1 MNVVTLGGNAI
12 LPAKGKGTIEEQIR
26 VAAEARAGV
35 ADLIAAGEEVVL
47 SHGNGPIVGN
57 ILIRNESAQDIIP
70 PMPLDICGADS
81 QGGIGYML
89 QQVLNNQLGKRGI
102 RKPVVSLVTQCVVAA
117 DDQAMRNP
125 TKPIGPFYDRMR
137 AKELGSAKGWEFLE
151 DAGRGFRRVVPSP
164 RPIEI
169 VEWEAIRSLVSSGA
183 VVIAAGGG
191 GVPVVRDEDGALR
204 GVEAVIDK
212 DWASAVLATQLGARR
227 LLVLTSVP
235 RVALD
240 FGQPTEREVAQLT
253 VDEARAHLDDGQFPP
268 GSMGPKIG
276 ACIAFVEAGGEKAVI
291 SAPESVCEALAGN
304 AGTAIVPNP
313 GSPA

>member
-12 LPAKGKGTIEEQIR
+12 LPAKGRGTIEEQIR
-26 VAAEARAGV
+26 VAAEAMAGV

-117 DDQAMRNP
+117 DDPAMRNP

-137 AKELGSAKGWEFLE
+137 AKELGAAKGWEFLE

-164 RPIEI
+164 HPIEI

-191 GVPVVRDEDGALR
+191 GVPVVRAEDGALR

-212 DWASAVLATQLGARR
+212 DWASAVLAMQLGARR

-253 VDEARAHLDDGQFPP
+253 VDEARVHLDDGQFPP
-268 GSMGPKIG
+268 GSMGPKIA
-276 ACIAFVEAGGEKAVI
+276 ACIAL
-291 SAPESVCEALAGN
+291 S
-304 AGTAIVPNP
+304 
-313 GSPA
+313 